1 VRGKL
6 ALVNEG
12 INFSMQQLR
21 SGISSFLPVLGLQ
34 ISGFQDILESHNN
47 NPELSCEDM
56 DNEEELGSN
65 FDTDMSCEDM
75 DNEEEV
81 GSNFDTDSDTD
92 CDNGSIFSN
101 YEFDT

>member
-1 VRGKL
+1 MRGKL

-56 DNEEELGSN
+56 DNEEE
-65 FDTDMSCEDM
+65 
-75 DNEEEV
+75 V